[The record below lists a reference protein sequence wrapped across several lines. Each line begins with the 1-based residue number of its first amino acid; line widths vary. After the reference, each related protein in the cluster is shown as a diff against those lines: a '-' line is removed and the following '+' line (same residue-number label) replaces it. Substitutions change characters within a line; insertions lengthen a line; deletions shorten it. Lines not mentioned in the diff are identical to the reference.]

1 MYVQCTYK
9 YNIYD
14 ICLCVSNNYL
24 EIIIKFT
31 KIYLYTV
38 FLTYKPITNIIT
50 NYIY

>member
-14 ICLCVSNNYL
+14 ICLCVSKNYL

-31 KIYLYTV
+31 KIY
-38 FLTYKPITNIIT
+38 I
-50 NYIY
+50 YIYILFFSPIYLLPI